1 MKNYAKFIFDMD
13 GTLVDSNE
21 AVAKAW
27 SLWAL
32 EHNINVDR
40 ILAISHGRP
49 ADDVIKEL
57 MPHLNIKQEV
67 AKLEAIELDNVDSVK
82 PIRGAIAF
90 LNKLNDHDWAV
101 YTSAPRE
108 LAVQRLI
115 AASIPVPQILVTVED
130 VQKGKPDPE
139 GYKLAAEKLK
149 VFPEHCLVFEDALA
163 GIQSALSAGCD
174 VVNITA
180 VAPTQP
186 TINGVTSARD
196 YFDVSACLNDKFIQ
210 V

>member
-13 GTLVDSNE
+13 GTLVDSKD
-21 AVAKAW
+21 AVEKAW

-67 AKLEAIELDNVDSVK
+67 AKLEVIELDNVDSVK

-90 LNKLNDHDWAV
+90 LNKLNV
-101 YTSAPRE
+101 YTTG
-108 LAVQRLI
+108 QYIRLHQENW
-115 AASIPVPQILVTVED
+115 P
-130 VQKGKPDPE
+130 
-139 GYKLAAEKLK
+139 
-149 VFPEHCLVFEDALA
+149 F
-163 GIQSALSAGCD
+163 
-174 VVNITA
+174 
-180 VAPTQP
+180 
-186 TINGVTSARD
+186 
-196 YFDVSACLNDKFIQ
+196 ND
-210 V
+210 